1 MTINRKWKNYERS
14 RPNNDY
20 QQNSTRGPWV
30 SRVLA
35 TVDSFDM
42 GKVEADPGGHLW
54 RGALRQTNPQKLNAS
69 QLQRTLGRVRRWGG
83 VDQCGLAVVGT
94 LVLCRKQHGEGCS
107 TAGRHSCIWMS
118 ARGAGPRAARRLRR
132 VRRLPERRAA
142 LAPTRGR

>member
-54 RGALRQTNPQKLNAS
+54 RGALRQTNPQNLTAS
-69 QLQRTLGRVRRWGG
+69 ERQQTAGRVRRCGG
-83 VDQCGLAVVGT
+83 VDQCGLPVVGT
-94 LVLCRKQHGEGCS
+94 LVL
-107 TAGRHSCIWMS
+107 GR
-118 ARGAGPRAARRLRR
+118 RQPGAC
-132 VRRLPERRAA
+132 
-142 LAPTRGR
+142 AP